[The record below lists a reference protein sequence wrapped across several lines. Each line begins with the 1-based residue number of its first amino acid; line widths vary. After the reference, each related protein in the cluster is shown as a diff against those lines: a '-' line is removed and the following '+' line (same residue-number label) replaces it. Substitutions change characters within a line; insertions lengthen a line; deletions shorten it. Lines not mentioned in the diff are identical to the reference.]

1 MTANKYYLVGIIL
14 IAAALIATVVLYPQL
29 PPQVP
34 SHWGINNQP
43 NGYSPKWA
51 LFLIGPGMMA
61 GFLLLFRFLPWL
73 SPKQWEVDSFRST
86 YLQVMLI
93 LMSLL
98 AYLYAMMLWAGLSGS
113 ANVGRA
119 ILGGVCLLLALLG
132 NLLGKVRRNFYIGVR
147 TPWTLANERVWN
159 ATHRFAA
166 KTFVLGGLA
175 GLVLTLFGLEGWPVL
190 AVLLAA
196 PLIPAA
202 YSLVFYKQLERR
214 GQL

>member
-1 MTANKYYLVGIIL
+1 MTNKYYVAGVLL
-14 IAAALIATVVLYPQL
+14 IAAALVATLLLYPQL
-29 PPQVP
+29 PARVP
-34 SHWGINNQP
+34 THWGIDNRP
-43 NGYSPKWA
+43 NGYSPKGA
-51 LFLIGPGMMA
+51 LFLLGPGLMA
-61 GFLLLFRFLPWL
+61 AVLALFRFLPWL
-73 SPKQWEVDSFRST
+73 SPKHWEVDSFRRT

-93 LMSLL
+93 IVALL
-98 AYLYAMMLWAGLSGS
+98 GYLYGAMLWAGMTGS

-119 ILGGVCLLLALLG
+119 VLGGLCLLLALLG

-159 ATHRFAA
+159 ATHRLAG
-166 KTFVLGGLA
+166 KTLVIGGLV
-175 GLVLTLFGLEGWPVL
+175 GLVLTLFGLEGWPVF

-202 YSLVFYKQLERR
+202 YSLFFYKQLERR

>member
-1 MTANKYYLVGIIL
+1 MTNKYYVIGWILV
-14 IAAALIATVVLYPQL
+14 AVALVVTLAIYPQL
-29 PPQVP
+29 PDRVP
-34 SHWGINNQP
+34 THWGMKNQP

-51 LFLIGPGMMA
+51 MFLIGPGLMA
-61 GFLLLFRFLPWL
+61 AFLALFHFLPWL

-93 LMSLL
+93 LTCLL
-98 AYLYAMMLWAGLSGS
+98 AYLYAMTLWAGLNGS
-113 ANVGRA
+113 ANVGQA

-166 KTFVLGGLA
+166 KTFVVGGLA
-175 GLVLTLFGLEGWPVL
+175 GLILTLFGVSGWPVL
-190 AVLLAA
+190 SVILAGA
-196 PLIPAA
+196 LIPAV
-202 YSLVFYKQLERR
+202 YSLIFYKQLERR
-214 GQL
+214 GEL

>member
-1 MTANKYYLVGIIL
+1 MTSNRYYLVGILL
-14 IAAALIATVVLYPQL
+14 IAAALIATVVVYPQL
-29 PPQVP
+29 PERVP
-34 SHWGINNQP
+34 SHWGINNQA

-61 GFLLLFRFLPWL
+61 GFLVLFRFLPWL
-73 SPKQWEVDSFRST
+73 SPKYWGVDSFRST

-93 LMSLL
+93 LVSLL
-98 AYLYAMMLWAGLSGS
+98 AYLYAMMLWAGLTGS
-113 ANVGRA
+113 ANIGRA

-166 KTFVLGGLA
+166 KTFVVGGVA

-202 YSLVFYKQLERR
+202 YSLIFYKQLERR

>member
-1 MTANKYYLVGIIL
+1 MTPNKYYLVGILL

-29 PPQVP
+29 PQRVP
-34 SHWGINNQP
+34 SHWGANSQP

-61 GFLLLFRFLPWL
+61 GLLLLFRFLPWL

-86 YLQVMLI
+86 YFQVMLI
-93 LMSLL
+93 LLSLL
-98 AYLYAMMLWAGLSGS
+98 AYLYAMILWAGLSGS

-166 KTFVLGGLA
+166 KTFVVGGLA
-175 GLVLTLFGLEGWPVL
+175 GLILTLFGIEGWPVL